1 MDTQYDTVAYLNF
14 TFKHKTEKPNCS
26 ENADIIRQSIINKI
40 YDMTDDEIAT
50 HIKYGETLTE
60 DI

>member
-1 MDTQYDTVAYLNF
+1 MTTEYDTTAYLHF
-14 TFKHKTEKPNCS
+14 TFKHKTEKPNIS

-50 HIKYGETLTE
+50 QIKYDETIAE

>member
-1 MDTQYDTVAYLNF
+1 MTTEYDTTACLHF

-26 ENADIIRQSIINKI
+26 ENADTIRQSIINKI

-50 HIKYGETLTE
+50 QIEYGETITE
-60 DI
+60 ER